1 MADDQLRRLL
11 KERRGWKRAQT
22 AFQNRQARSGDKEMA
37 QLDML
42 MRRDR
47 NITLAPRPR
56 AVVFRLPDPAMAQA
70 FFRKQHV
77 RAWLGQLAFL
87 KTLQRFRRTLKRGK
101 MARQLRSRGNQSSDR
116 PGVGGSSILS
126 ISTAEE
132 EPPFYNF
139 SLPSKRSGGK
149 TRVAAL
155 VEKNRQSSTHAS
167 PPVDSVAHNV
177 SSAAAHNSVV
187 TSDDGT
193 AVAATDADDTLDHV
207 SVVQEREEGR
217 EGRQEQNQAQEH
229 ETLLEN
235 APPDAAQE
243 TYQQEPASP
252 ATADIVQVRE
262 NASEVLKEFLV
273 KSPWGLKFQRGLR
286 RVRDATECLQQQCVG
301 FVVCKHARLD
311 MLQRLWRRLEAGAM
325 AAVKRAL
332 HAEELRLL
340 LPRTPGVTPEWLVKS
355 SFSLSIARAQCV
367 EATAEAKIVG
377 AKYAHLESMA
387 DGPRGGAAKKRKG
400 GKKKKAKK
408 KKGLRDKE
416 KKSGGTQRHLHLP
429 KMYDTNRHKTPD
441 DVVQRTC
448 LNYLV
453 NEKRMIFQK
462 YMKDKEVF
470 REKLLTMRQLENA
483 EVQSGDMAMDAKEM
497 GIYLHESPYCL
508 EYAVKIA
515 DENKKMDQIIAHR
528 NRMMK
533 EQRQMMSVP
542 LESLRVFSGPAK
554 TRFEAEMFHVI
565 RAVAKE
571 GRRL

>member
-1 MADDQLRRLL
+1 M
-11 KERRGWKRAQT
+11 
-22 AFQNRQARSGDKEMA
+22 
-37 QLDML
+37 
-42 MRRDR
+42 
-47 NITLAPRPR
+47 
-56 AVVFRLPDPAMAQA
+56 
-70 FFRKQHV
+70 
-77 RAWLGQLAFL
+77 
-87 KTLQRFRRTLKRGK
+87 
-101 MARQLRSRGNQSSDR
+101 
-116 PGVGGSSILS
+116 
-126 ISTAEE
+126 
-132 EPPFYNF
+132 
-139 SLPSKRSGGK
+139 
-149 TRVAAL
+149 
-155 VEKNRQSSTHAS
+155 
-167 PPVDSVAHNV
+167 
-177 SSAAAHNSVV
+177 
-187 TSDDGT
+187 
-193 AVAATDADDTLDHV
+193 
-207 SVVQEREEGR
+207 
-217 EGRQEQNQAQEH
+217 
-229 ETLLEN
+229 
-235 APPDAAQE
+235 
-243 TYQQEPASP
+243 
-252 ATADIVQVRE
+252 RE

-273 KSPWGLKFQRGLR
+273 KSPWGLKFQRGR
-286 RVRDATECLQQQCVG
+286 DVRDATECLQQQCVG

-325 AAVKRAL
+325 AAVK

-387 DGPRGGAAKKRKG
+387 DGPRGGAAKTEG
-400 GKKKKAKK
+400 GQKKKAKK
-408 KKGLRDKE
+408 ERPQRQGEE
-416 KKSGGTQRHLHLP
+416 KWRSTTPPAPAEDVH
-429 KMYDTNRHKTPD
+429 TNRHKTPD
-441 DVVQRTC
+441 DVVHSLASTIWST
-448 LNYLV
+448 
-453 NEKRMIFQK
+453 KKMIFQK

-470 REKLLTMRQLENA
+470 REKLLTMRQLENV